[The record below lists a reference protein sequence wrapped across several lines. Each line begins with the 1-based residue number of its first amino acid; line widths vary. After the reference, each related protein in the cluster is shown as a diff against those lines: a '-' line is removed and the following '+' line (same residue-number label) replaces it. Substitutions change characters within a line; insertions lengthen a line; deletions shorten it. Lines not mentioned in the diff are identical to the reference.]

1 MDIIIEAMFY
11 RATRPEES
19 PFINFSISAI
29 VAKLTSSLIV
39 CFKQEAAI
47 AKSRVFWS
55 SSRQYP

>member
-29 VAKLTSSLIV
+29 VAKLTSPLIV
-39 CFKQEAAI
+39 CFMTKR
-47 AKSRVFWS
+47 KTG
-55 SSRQYP
+55 Y